1 MSRLELELDEA
12 ALGRLAE
19 LVAERLD
26 GRGPEPWVGVREA
39 AAHIACKPHRIYNL
53 VSERKI
59 PHRKDG
65 SRTLFRL
72 SELDRWLDGRA

>member
-1 MSRLELELDEA
+1 MMGRVEFDDAELA
-12 ALGRLAE
+12 RLAE
-19 LVAERLD
+19 LVAVRLD

-39 AAHIACKPHRIYNL
+39 AAHLACRPPRIYNL
-53 VSERKI
+53 VSERRI

-72 SELDRWLDGRA
+72 SELDAWLDGRA